1 MARNDHRKGTPQVR
15 GNRGRPQ
22 GRTAPRSA
30 STDTGTDQEPDAAD
44 SHPAG
49 NFVPAQPETQPALLL
64 EVKPGSLQVPAQ
76 ALSTENAPEDVL
88 QVRFK
93 GNDGEKSLSIVGLSR
108 LIKEI
113 CRPILSCGLVLGLT
127 AVSIVSV
134 IYLLVP
140 TGSARDKAL
149 GGLGIAVTTVCIW
162 LGIWAKRHVGQQIRR
177 WTRERR
183 DKAATDDADRGESR
197 LPGSNGPA
205 R

>member
-93 GNDGEKSLSIVGLSR
+93 SNNSGKKIFTQGMHPLTNDMCS
-108 LIKEI
+108 
-113 CRPILSCGLVLGLT
+113 
-127 AVSIVSV
+127 
-134 IYLLVP
+134 
-140 TGSARDKAL
+140 
-149 GGLGIAVTTVCIW
+149 
-162 LGIWAKRHVGQQIRR
+162 
-177 WTRERR
+177 
-183 DKAATDDADRGESR
+183 
-197 LPGSNGPA
+197 
-205 R
+205 